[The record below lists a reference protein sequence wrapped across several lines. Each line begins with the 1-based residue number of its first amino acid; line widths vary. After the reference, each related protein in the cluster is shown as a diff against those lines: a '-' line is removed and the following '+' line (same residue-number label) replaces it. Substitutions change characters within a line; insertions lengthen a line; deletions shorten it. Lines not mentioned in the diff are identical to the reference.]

1 MSPAWVHGSPHVENL
16 ALPKSLRS
24 GNFTLDKAVIRSSD
38 IGRIFMRVY
47 ALAIAAAALCAFPT
61 STFSQGIEVP
71 GVEIGPGGVRI
82 GRERASHRECEE
94 LRLACLHK
102 EELGEEG
109 EGNCRR
115 YRETC
120 RR

>member
-1 MSPAWVHGSPHVENL
+1 
-16 ALPKSLRS
+16 
-24 GNFTLDKAVIRSSD
+24 
-38 IGRIFMRVY
+38 MRVY
-47 ALAIAAAALCAFPT
+47 ALAIAATALCAFPF

-71 GVEIGPGGVRI
+71 GIEIGPGGVRI
-82 GRERASHRECEE
+82 GADQRRGWSSRQECEE

>member
-1 MSPAWVHGSPHVENL
+1 
-16 ALPKSLRS
+16 
-24 GNFTLDKAVIRSSD
+24 
-38 IGRIFMRVY
+38 MRVY
-47 ALAIAAAALCAFPT
+47 ALAIAAAALCAFPS
-61 STFSQGIEVP
+61 STFSQDIEVP

-82 GRERASHRECEE
+82 GRERSSQRECEE